1 MTQASCRLPTERG
14 GRFGAGHRRT
24 TPNSGVGLLPT
35 DTLLSPVNPD
45 EVARLIEQGIEDA
58 EASVRRARGEHDDD
72 HLTAEV
78 VSPAF
83 EGVPLVQQHE
93 MVYDALEEHMTT
105 DIHALELKTRTP

>member
-1 MTQASCRLPTERG
+1 
-14 GRFGAGHRRT
+14 
-24 TPNSGVGLLPT
+24 LPT